1 MCAKLQQQVGEME
14 VREVACPGLS
24 APRPRVRACF
34 SGVPSA
40 HTPHRAPPR
49 FLTFVS
55 NHSPLAS
62 ASAGACLGLC
72 GFVKFF
78 PASGPRS
85 MPFLP
90 PEMLFFPPS
99 PGEFSVILSK
109 SQVEAGGP
117 SLGDPLNSDLGRFS
131 LLGFLRTTPLL
142 WGTADTTR
150 EGGKGHFLLS
160 GAAQPRPGAGPGRVR
175 ALCRSQPFPASGG
188 SMALTRCQLSCPH
201 SYSKA

>member
-1 MCAKLQQQVGEME
+1 
-14 VREVACPGLS
+14 
-24 APRPRVRACF
+24 
-34 SGVPSA
+34 
-40 HTPHRAPPR
+40 
-49 FLTFVS
+49 
-55 NHSPLAS
+55 
-62 ASAGACLGLC
+62 
-72 GFVKFF
+72 
-78 PASGPRS
+78 

-99 PGEFSVILSK
+99 PGEFSLILSK

-142 WGTADTTR
+142 WGTADTMR
-150 EGGKGHFLLS
+150 EGGKGHFLLL
-160 GAAQPRPGAGPGRVR
+160 GAARPRPGAGPGRVR